1 MKKEILEQI
10 RKLGIKE
17 FEKISDLD
25 LLDGSYL
32 NLEVAL
38 PSGEKV
44 KLLKDNKK
52 YYANQAEIAGSD
64 KCCGVAADDSFI
76 AVYRYGCEG
85 RDADLILLK
94 RI

>member
-1 MKKEILEQI
+1 MEQI

-52 YYANQAEIAGSD
+52 YYANQAEIEGSD

-76 AVYRYGCEG
+76 AVYQYGCEG
-85 RDADLILLK
+85 RDAELILLK

>member
-52 YYANQAEIAGSD
+52 YYANQAEIEGSD

-76 AVYRYGCEG
+76 AVFGM
-85 RDADLILLK
+85 DARAEMLN
-94 RI
+94 